1 MNNNDF
7 LTQLNEYLSQINEIA
22 DKANKLADEYT
33 TSEQAKAEDNA
44 KEVDDKAYTLDLLK
58 DYVDTFDNEMYWVD
72 CDTIGHGYLDSDNSN
87 IFSFDNFPTKEYV
100 KKLLKLN
107 KFNGMMLAFKWCYDR
122 DYEPDWGNGGNDDQF
137 KYCIEY
143 NSESDSF
150 GVRYNVVSRSNLVYF
165 SSQEIAQKCADWL
178 NRLTDIEGVL

>member
-22 DKANKLADEYT
+22 EKANKLAEEYT

-58 DYVDTFDNEMYWVD
+58 DYVDTFDNEMFWVE
-72 CDTIGHGYLDSDNSN
+72 CDSISHGYVEEDDDN
-87 IFSFDNFPTKEYV
+87 IFSFDNFPTEEYA
-100 KKLLKLN
+100 KKLQKLN

-122 DYEPDWGNGGNDDQF
+122 NYEPDWDGEEDKYSVYYCQNQFAKGYKVDFTVNGNNN
-137 KYCIEY
+137 I
-143 NSESDSF
+143 
-150 GVRYNVVSRSNLVYF
+150 VYF
-165 SSQEIAQKCADWL
+165 SSENIAEKCAEWL
-178 NRLTDIEGVL
+178 NKIDPEGELVK

>member
-22 DKANKLADEYT
+22 DKANKLAEEYT
-33 TSEQAKAEDNA
+33 ASEQAKAVDNA
-44 KEVDDKAYTLDLLK
+44 KEVNATVYTLYLLR
-58 DYVDTFDNEMYWVD
+58 DYVDTFDNEMYWVE
-72 CDTIGHGYLDSDNSN
+72 CDSISHGYVEEGDDN
-87 IFSFDNFPTKEYV
+87 IFSFDNFPTVEYA
-100 KKLLKLN
+100 KKLQKLN

-137 KYCIEY
+137 KYCIVY

-150 GVRYNVVSRSNLVYF
+150 DVRYNIVSRSNLVYF

-178 NRLTDIEGVL
+178 NKVAEIEGVL

>member
-7 LTQLNEYLSQINEIA
+7 LTQLNKYLSQINEIA
-22 DKANKLADEYT
+22 DKANKLAEEYT
-33 TSEQAKAEDNA
+33 ASEQAKAEDNA

-107 KFNGMMLAFKWCYDR
+107 KFNGMLLAFKWCYDR
-122 DYEPDWGNGGNDDQF
+122 DYEPNWADDDSR
-137 KYCIEY
+137 KYTIIW
-143 NSESDSF
+143 
-150 GVRYNVVSRSNLVYF
+150 NVTNNRFDYVWSTITRCNCVYF
-165 SSQEIAQKCADWL
+165 SSDDIAKKCAEWL
-178 NRLTDIEGVL
+178 NKVAESEDLI